1 MLAYGILTAATGR
14 GAMDT
19 QRAALR
25 AEALRQLRWQQGQWA
40 RILATHPPGTPCR
53 VAATEQARII
63 DSLVVLQ
70 EAGEDIP
77 RSLFPCGSRVR
88 SADAARGSRARVSVN
103 GLLADIARVLAW
115 FDAEPVHQDQAQRP
129 PVDDEAGEAPKRR
142 R

>member
-1 MLAYGILTAATGR
+1 
-14 GAMDT
+14 MDT

-25 AEALRQLRWQQGQWA
+25 AEALRQLRWQQGEWA

-53 VAATEQARII
+53 VAAVERARII
-63 DSLVVLQ
+63 DSLVLLQ

-88 SADAARGSRARVSVN
+88 PTDAARGSRASVSVN

-115 FDAEPVHQDQAQRP
+115 FDAEPIAQDQAQRP
-129 PVDDEAGEAPKRR
+129 TGDDEARKAPKRR

>member
-1 MLAYGILTAATGR
+1 
-14 GAMDT
+14 MDT

-63 DSLVVLQ
+63 DSLVLLQ

-88 SADAARGSRARVSVN
+88 PTDAAQEVPAGVSLA
-103 GLLADIARVLAW
+103 GLLANLDRVLEW
-115 FDAEPVHQDQAQRP
+115 FDPE
-129 PVDDEAGEAPKRR
+129 
-142 R
+142 